1 MFFNVFNLNLNLNL
15 FITCVQ
21 LVSTCAGW
29 RNAEK
34 LVLTCLWIWAQLKS
48 AQVIASQC
56 KWGGQM
62 KCKLN
67 VCRKLALTC
76 VEVSTKDWPLSADH
90 LLTPSKKYFDL
101 SIKLRNVFLRLAERS
116 DKVHIVIW
124 HSNMYSTA
132 FGSPPF
138 KVPVHHHIQI
148 SC

>member
-1 MFFNVFNLNLNLNL
+1 MFFNVFNLNFYL

-48 AQVIASQC
+48 AQVIAGQC
-56 KWGGQM
+56 KWVAKRNANWMQV
-62 KCKLN
+62 KNLHW
-67 VCRKLALTC
+67 LALRFRQKT
-76 VEVSTKDWPLSADH
+76 DPWSADQ
-90 LLTPSKKYFDL
+90 LLTPSKKSFDL

-148 SC
+148 SR